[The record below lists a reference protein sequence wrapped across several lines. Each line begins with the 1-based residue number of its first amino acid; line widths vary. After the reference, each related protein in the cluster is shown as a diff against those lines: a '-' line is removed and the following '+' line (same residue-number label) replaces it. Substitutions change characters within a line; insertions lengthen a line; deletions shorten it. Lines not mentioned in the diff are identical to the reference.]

1 MERLTPNEY
10 RNAVY
15 LDFEGEGKK
24 RNGFIPQPHM
34 AGIFEPNEKGKGGKY
49 NSFFFLKEWMPV
61 ANHLKRS
68 SRLVGFSE
76 YFEVLVDQLIVSKN
90 HLVCWSIHEPMILE
104 MYLPKSTFT
113 KLLPTIHNLH
123 PVAKKYA
130 RRRNLFGPDTRTY
143 GKTLD
148 HFYTGFYP
156 ARPQNQALP
165 MGAAEACRRVDL
177 ACSKT
182 QSWSDFSSKQKGYVR
197 DLIEYNN
204 NDCLMTWLIA
214 LKIGNSKW

>member
-123 PVAKKYA
+123 PVAKNMHGEEIYSDQIQEPMEKHSIIFILVFILLV
-130 RRRNLFGPDTRTY
+130 R
-143 GKTLD
+143 KIK
-148 HFYTGFYP
+148 HFLWAQRKHAGELT
-156 ARPQNQALP
+156 
-165 MGAAEACRRVDL
+165 
-177 ACSKT
+177 
-182 QSWSDFSSKQKGYVR
+182 
-197 DLIEYNN
+197 
-204 NDCLMTWLIA
+204 
-214 LKIGNSKW
+214 